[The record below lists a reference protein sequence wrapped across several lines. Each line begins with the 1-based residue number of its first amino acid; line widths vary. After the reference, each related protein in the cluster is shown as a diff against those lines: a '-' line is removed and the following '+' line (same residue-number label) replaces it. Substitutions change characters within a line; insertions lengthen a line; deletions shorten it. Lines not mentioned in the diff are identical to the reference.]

1 MTVIRP
7 LAALW
12 GAQLPLW
19 LPHPSR
25 RVEALSPFEVR
36 MSLKVSDPEIRR
48 VGKKLNKKS
57 GTRQRVGGSLPEGP
71 NQDRVTSCDV
81 LIKEQVAEAA

>member
-1 MTVIRP
+1 MMVIRP

-12 GAQLPLW
+12 GPQLPLW
-19 LPHPSR
+19 TPHSSR
-25 RVEALSPFEVR
+25 RAEAPSPSEAR

-57 GTRQRVGGSLPEGP
+57 GTRQGVRGPLPEGP
-71 NQDRVTSCDV
+71 NQESHK
-81 LIKEQVAEAA
+81 L